1 MTIVEFLEARLD
13 EDEEIARDAAG
24 WDSSGS
30 VRDEGL
36 WRRDG
41 VNSVIDS
48 SRRMVVFGDGSAP
61 DDSKATHIAH
71 YDPARA
77 LAEVAAK
84 RGILEAHAG
93 RSPRSSDFCRICE
106 DPYTYGPEAWPC
118 DTVRYL
124 ASIYKDH
131 PDFNKHTEGGWTI

>member
-13 EDEEIARDAAG
+13 EDEEVARDAAG

-48 SRRMVVFGDGSAP
+48 ARRMVVYGDGSAP
-61 DDSKATHIAH
+61 DDSQATNIVRH
-71 YDPARA
+71 DPARV
-77 LAEVAAK
+77 LREVAAK
-84 RGILEAHAG
+84 RAIMAEHGI
-93 RSPRSSDFCRICE
+93 DQ
-106 DPYTYGPEAWPC
+106 DPC
-118 DTVRYL
+118 DAHDAMYESVPCDVILNLAAIYL
-124 ASIYKDH
+124 DH
-131 PDFNKHTEGGWTI
+131 PDYQAEWAIP